1 MELFAEREVSYTR
14 CSFIILNNLRSL
26 GPEDVAYLAS
36 QDCLVIPTG
45 ETLDHF
51 LEMYFLHVH
60 PLLPMVNE
68 GNFWK
73 LYCHGP
79 CEDTDKVPLVL
90 FQAILFAAS
99 SVGLT
104 YSSSKRKADKN
115 SLYRKKLSN
124 TWDFRT
130 LGQQG
135 QLSTKEQRYAAFC
148 SRSFNSNMLIHFSLA
163 LVQLGNRVF
172 TDSAGTNSSS
182 VVLLGSRPLGRARRP
197 VRLY

>member
-14 CSFIILNNLRSL
+14 YPFIILNNLRSL

-60 PLLPMVNE
+60 PLLPMINE

-79 CEDTDKVPLVL
+79 CNETDKIPLVL

-99 SVGLT
+99 SVSLT
-104 YSSSKRKADKN
+104 YSASKRRADNN
-115 SLYRKKLSN
+115 SLHRKKL
-124 TWDFRT
+124 
-130 LGQQG
+130 
-135 QLSTKEQRYAAFC
+135 
-148 SRSFNSNMLIHFSLA
+148 
-163 LVQLGNRVF
+163 
-172 TDSAGTNSSS
+172 
-182 VVLLGSRPLGRARRP
+182 
-197 VRLY
+197 